1 MQDNYRELT
10 RFGILRKQYLKEQYP
25 SFYVQLL
32 IKNELDNHIQKIDE
46 KANAMYELLIIQYK
60 NKWNINNELKEKD
73 PTKWMQEMNYIRHC
87 AEEIVLNDI
96 IYS

>member
-10 RFGILRKQYLKEQYP
+10 RFGILRKQYLKEQCP
-25 SFYVQLL
+25 SVYVQLL

-46 KANAMYELLIIQYK
+46 EANDMYDLLINQYK

-73 PTKWMQEMNYIRHC
+73 PIKWMQEMNYIRHC
-87 AEEIVLNDI
+87 AEEIVMNDL
-96 IYS
+96 IYI